1 MEVTTAELE
10 HRVTACEKD
19 IKDIQKRQSEIEIEQ
34 AKINTK
40 LDNMLV
46 QIGEIKSSIEQIAK
60 RPSVWWD
67 KLVGAILCAIGAGI
81 GAVLINL
88 LKG

>member
-1 MEVTTAELE
+1 MEVTVSELE
-10 HRVTACEKD
+10 HRVSTCEAE
-19 IKDIQKRQSEIEIEQ
+19 IKEIKQKQSDVEVEQ

-40 LDNMLV
+40 LDNVLV
-46 QIGEIKSSIEQIAK
+46 TLGEVKQSIESIAS
-60 RPSVWWD
+60 RPKEWWD

>member
-1 MEVTTAELE
+1 MEVTAAELE
-10 HRVTACEKD
+10 HRVIACEKD
-19 IKDIQKRQSEIEIEQ
+19 IKDIQKRQSEVEIEQ

-46 QIGEIKSSIEQIAK
+46 QIGEVKQSIESIAN
-60 RPSVWWD
+60 RPKEWWD